1 LKDVLKIL
9 YDFQIF
15 DVQRVGGISRYF
27 FGLMEYLKKMD
38 TLSVELSLKRSN
50 NQYLEDQTD
59 YKFQEIVEKQKEF
72 LLGIEFKGKYRVYNL
87 YNRLIK
93 KSSSIFQK
101 ENIDKGIE
109 TIKTG
114 NFDVFHPTYFD
125 AYFMDHIGTKP
136 YVLTV
141 HDLIEEKYPEFQL
154 FYEES
159 TGEEL
164 YRDNKKKVLFNAS
177 RLIAISLET
186 KKDLI
191 SYYGIEESK
200 IDVVHLGTNFGSYT
214 SLEPEE
220 YRDFGNPYL
229 LYVGD
234 RRKYKNFYFAIN
246 AIKQVL
252 IDRNLKVVCVGGA
265 FSYAEKKFFNRIGI
279 EDYIISSQANDNELA
294 FYYRNAKAL
303 LFPSLAEGF
312 GIPMIEALSCSCPV
326 LASNTAI
333 NKEVLGD
340 CAIFFNQKDQEDLR
354 RQLMVILNDI
364 IIVEKIV
371 NEGNERVKQF
381 TLAKM
386 ADLTFEVYKKVKSG
400 L

>member
-1 LKDVLKIL
+1 LKDSLKIL

-27 FGLMEYLKKMD
+27 FGLMEHLKKSD

-50 NQYLEDQTD
+50 NQYLEDQSD
-59 YKFQEIVEKQKEF
+59 HRFQEIIDQQKEF
-72 LLGIEFKGKYRVYNL
+72 LFGIEFKGKYRVYNL
-87 YNRLIK
+87 FNKLIK
-93 KSSSIFQK
+93 RTSSIFQQ
-101 ENIDKGIE
+101 ENIEEGIK
-109 TIKTG
+109 TIKAAQ
-114 NFDVFHPTYFD
+114 FDILHPTYFD
-125 AYFMDHIGTKP
+125 AYFMDYIGNKP

-164 YRDNKKKVLFNAS
+164 YRDNKRKVLFKAS
-177 RLIAISLET
+177 RLIAISEET

-200 IDVVHLGTNFGSYT
+200 IDVVHLGTDFGSYP
-214 SLEPEE
+214 SVEPQE
-220 YRDFGNPYL
+220 FKVLGNTYL

-246 AIKQVL
+246 AIKQEL
-252 IDRNLKVVCVGGA
+252 IDRNLKVLCVGGA
-265 FSYAEKKFFNRIGI
+265 FSYAESKFFKRIGI
-279 EDYIISSQANDNELA
+279 EDYIIFSQANDNELA

-333 NKEVLGD
+333 NKEVLGE
-340 CAIFFNQKDQEDLR
+340 CAIFFDQKDQKDLR
-354 RQLMVILNDI
+354 RQLKLIFNDI
-364 IIVEKIV
+364 TAVEKIV
-371 NEGNERVKQF
+371 HEGNKRVKQF

-386 ADLTFEVYKKVKSG
+386 ADSTFEVYKKVKSG